1 MAKKRPPLD
10 GIFQPQTMALLRT
23 YAQYTKEIDGLD
35 MSLVE
40 LAETLVLAHL
50 EEQDRVGPVRNGLPR
65 PQPHDAGPTHR
76 VHVA

>member
-1 MAKKRPPLD
+1 MAKKRPLLD

-23 YAQYTKEIDGLD
+23 YAQYAKEIDGLD

-50 EEQDRVGPVRNGLPR
+50 EEHERFQDWTERTIVIEGFLERLGESLI
-65 PQPHDAGPTHR
+65 
-76 VHVA
+76 

>member
-1 MAKKRPPLD
+1 MTKKRPPLS
-10 GIFQPQTMALLRT
+10 GIFQPQTMGLLRV

-50 EEQDRVGPVRNGLPR
+50 EEHERFQDWTERTAVINGLLER
-65 PQPHDAGPTHR
+65 IGEDLI
-76 VHVA
+76 

>member
-1 MAKKRPPLD
+1 
-10 GIFQPQTMALLRT
+10 MALLRT

-50 EEQDRVGPVRNGLPR
+50 AEHERFQDWTERTTVIEGFLERLGESLI
-65 PQPHDAGPTHR
+65 
-76 VHVA
+76 

>member
-1 MAKKRPPLD
+1 MAKKRPPCD
-10 GIFQPQTMALLRT
+10 GIFHPQTMALLGV

-50 EEQDRVGPVRNGLPR
+50 EEHERFQDWTERTAVIEGFLERIGEDLI
-65 PQPHDAGPTHR
+65 
-76 VHVA
+76 

>member
-10 GIFQPQTMALLRT
+10 GIFHPQTMALLRV

-50 EEQDRVGPVRNGLPR
+50 EEHEHFQDWTERTAVIEGFLERIGEDLI
-65 PQPHDAGPTHR
+65 
-76 VHVA
+76 

>member
-1 MAKKRPPLD
+1 MAKKRPLLD
-10 GIFQPQTMALLRT
+10 GIFQPQTMALLRV

-50 EEQDRVGPVRNGLPR
+50 EEHECFQDWTERTAVIEGFLERIGEDLI
-65 PQPHDAGPTHR
+65 
-76 VHVA
+76 

>member
-10 GIFQPQTMALLRT
+10 GIFHPQTMALLRV

-35 MSLVE
+35 MSPVD

-50 EEQDRVGPVRNGLPR
+50 EEHERFQDWTERTAVIEGFLERIGEDLI
-65 PQPHDAGPTHR
+65 
-76 VHVA
+76 